1 MRDPV
6 YLHFDSFL
14 SSHFFSLHY
23 FLMLSLSLHT
33 SYIRRIKKSFKKVK
47 AQHQRKE
54 RGKSVFLDVRY
65 VFLVCVV
72 VFLPFAAGV
81 LFFPLIMSYVF
92 DDSC

>member
-1 MRDPV
+1 
-6 YLHFDSFL
+6 
-14 SSHFFSLHY
+14 
-23 FLMLSLSLHT
+23 MLSLSLHT

-54 RGKSVFLDVRY
+54 RGKSVFLDVRN

-81 LFFPLIMSYVF
+81 LFSPLSCLTFSMTPVDTRIMYPSF
-92 DDSC
+92 RFFFTFNE

>member
-1 MRDPV
+1 MREPV
-6 YLHFDSFL
+6 YLHFDSFFP
-14 SSHFFSLHY
+14 SHFFSLHY

-65 VFLVCVV
+65 VSLVCVV

-81 LFFPLIMSYVF
+81 LFSPLIMSYVF